1 MRSRLFRTMG
11 ASLSLAASIALSA
24 GSTQALVGPGR
35 GGSTTQSN
43 LAQSQARW
51 PLGGDPSDLTSDTQQ
66 DTTGQL
72 DVRERN
78 ENGPFTLG
86 SRVNGGDVAQA
97 NVALGSADDEAT
109 GKQSDETGDATLDQ
123 TTGQTLIGQ
132 DPRPLRNESDPVVL
146 WS

>member
-86 SRVNGGDVAQA
+86 AGSTAAMWRRPTSRWDRPMTRPRA
-97 NVALGSADDEAT
+97 SRAT
-109 GKQSDETGDATLDQ
+109 
-123 TTGQTLIGQ
+123 
-132 DPRPLRNESDPVVL
+132 RPAMPPWIRPPVRR
-146 WS
+146 